1 MKKGPHGKVPEV
13 FILHALKAAAPMR
26 NKPINKDIQGIFFL
40 ILWHFSTFFRKYQR
54 RTFAPTTPSYALAN
68 RYCVNI
74 CLLICSVF
82 QKIVV
87 FVF

>member
-40 ILWHFSTFFRKYQR
+40 ILWHFSENISGELSL
-54 RTFAPTTPSYALAN
+54 PPPLVTP
-68 RYCVNI
+68 
-74 CLLICSVF
+74 
-82 QKIVV
+82 
-87 FVF
+87 